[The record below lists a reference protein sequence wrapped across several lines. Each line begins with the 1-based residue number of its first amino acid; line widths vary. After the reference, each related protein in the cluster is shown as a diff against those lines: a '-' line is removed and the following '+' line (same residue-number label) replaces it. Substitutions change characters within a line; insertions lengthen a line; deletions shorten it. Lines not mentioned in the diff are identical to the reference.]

1 MFDVFFNHFRR
12 NVASTA
18 DKVATSPEVLAP
30 VAFLEFGVFHLEFPG
45 GFTFQIL
52 YQGGD
57 VSGRIDRDEHVNV
70 VGSYGTREYFSTFF
84 VADASEE
91 FFGAVTNITLE
102 YFVPVLGDP
111 ADMQIDGEHRV

>member
-1 MFDVFFNHFRR
+1 M
-12 NVASTA
+12 
-18 DKVATSPEVLAP
+18 
-30 VAFLEFGVFHLEFPG
+30 
-45 GFTFQIL
+45 
-52 YQGGD
+52 
-57 VSGRIDRDEHVNV
+57 NV